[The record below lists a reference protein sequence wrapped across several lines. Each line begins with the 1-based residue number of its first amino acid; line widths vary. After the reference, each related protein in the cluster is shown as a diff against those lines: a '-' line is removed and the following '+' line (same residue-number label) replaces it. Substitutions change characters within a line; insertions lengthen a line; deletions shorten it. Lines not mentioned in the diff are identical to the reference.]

1 MTPMTGRAGITLH
14 DVARVAGV
22 SSRTVSRVVNG
33 EGGFSDATR
42 DRVAGVI
49 QQLGYRPNLLA
60 RALITK
66 RSGTIGL
73 VAVDITD
80 PFFAELADGVQRSA
94 RDFGKTMFYATSD
107 NDFDRQNEIF
117 ETMWSHAVDGLI
129 VFTAAG
135 SQDHVLEY
143 ASRGLPIVVIDQ
155 EMTGPGIGSIC
166 SDIFGGAVLAVNHLV
181 EVGRRNIAMA
191 ANAHSAASLIPPRR
205 EAGFR
210 STLVE
215 HGLIG
220 HIAYDAPTIEGGRRA
235 VAELLADHPDTDG
248 IFAYNDMMALGA
260 MQAID
265 AAGRRIPDDIAV
277 VGFDDVAICE
287 ALVPS
292 LTSVRIDRTR
302 LSKEAVAFVQRLVEQ
317 PDMTHPPIKLDV
329 ELIRRAS
336 T

>member
-1 MTPMTGRAGITLH
+1 MTGRVGITLH

-22 SSRTVSRVVNG
+22 SSRTVSRVVND

-42 DRVAGVI
+42 TRVTGVI
-49 QQLGYRPNLLA
+49 EQLGYRPNLLA

-73 VAVDITD
+73 VGVDITD

-94 RDFGKTMFYATSD
+94 GKFGKTMFFATSD
-107 NDFDRQNEIF
+107 NDLDRQNAIF
-117 ETMWSHAVDGLI
+117 ETMWSHAVDGVI
-129 VFTAAG
+129 VFTASG
-135 SQDHVLEY
+135 SQEHVLEY
-143 ASRGLPIVVIDQ
+143 AARGLPIVVVDQ
-155 EMTGPGIGSIC
+155 EMTGPGIGSIS
-166 SDIFGGAVLAVNHLV
+166 SDIIGGALLAVNHLV
-181 EVGRRNIAMA
+181 SVGRKNIAMA
-191 ANAHSAASLIPPRR
+191 ANINSAASRIPPRR

-210 STLVE
+210 STMEQHSMV
-215 HGLIG
+215 G
-220 HIAYDAPTIEGGRRA
+220 HIAHDTATIEGGRRA
-235 VAELLADHPDTDG
+235 VQKLLAQHPGIDG

-265 AAGRRIPDDIAV
+265 AAGRRVPDDIAV

-292 LTSVRIDRTR
+292 LTTIRIDRAR
-302 LSKEAVAFVQRLVEQ
+302 LSAEAVAFVQRLVEQ
-317 PDMTHPPIKLDV
+317 PDITHDPIRLDV

-336 T
+336 A